1 MAVYVQDRV
10 GPVTEEEEK
19 EKGGMRR
26 CQGVEGRWKEDR
38 KDRQSPLLIPEQRIP
53 TDYSC
58 NTLLLMHDFVHLHS
72 YYSVGYLCR
81 PLRMRGARS
90 KQRLPTW
97 RPAAKSSDLLAVLQ
111 NE

>member
-26 CQGVEGRWKEDR
+26 CQGVDGRWKEDR

-58 NTLLLMHDFVHLHS
+58 NTLLLMHDFV
-72 YYSVGYLCR
+72 GYLCR

-97 RPAAKSSDLLAVLQ
+97 RPAAKSDLLQ